1 MFHTKSQRV
10 AWIDQTKKNQLAII
24 WRLIALYCCWLKR
37 AVELFWMAVI
47 HPSISSISSCKAK
60 TVKMAKPGKT
70 WLAAGARWQWQF
82 EHDDSL
88 IPRLRTIWNSES
100 HPWEPQ
106 SDRVF
111 ILTLCR
117 MGYDPSSVHLYQG
130 KDIVLKKGLIGIT
143 YDTKHNN
150 RQVIVKCQRTFKMSL
165 VFCDTNPPAFT
176 DAGHAHTSD
185 SHNGHP
191 TITYMWPW
199 RRPRDRCDLQSVSQ

>member
-1 MFHTKSQRV
+1 MLHTKSQRV
-10 AWIDQTKKNQLAII
+10 AWTDQTKKNQLAII
-24 WRLIALYCCWLKR
+24 LSLLALFCCWLKR

-88 IPRLRTIWNSES
+88 ISRLRTIWNSES

-165 VFCDTNPPAFT
+165 VFCNTNPPAFT

-185 SHNGHP
+185 SNNGHP
-191 TITYMWPW
+191 TITYTWPW

>member
-10 AWIDQTKKNQLAII
+10 AWTDQTKKNQLAII
-24 WRLIALYCCWLKR
+24 LSLLALFCCWLKR

-60 TVKMAKPGKT
+60 TVKMAKPGKI

-165 VFCDTNPPAFT
+165 VFCNTNTPAFT

-191 TITYMWPW
+191 TITYTWPW
-199 RRPRDRCDLQSVSQ
+199 SRPRDRCDLQSVSQ